1 MSGQNTNCCLCCTP
15 GVRDQLTPTSGSG
28 SGIDSPDPPT
38 CDSQSLTLD
47 VSPFDKIIE
56 SLQELNCRVSGEG
69 YEVLFKSSDVDLE
82 LLESDKSAI
91 FGDYFDKD
99 DDIEL
104 EVCTY
109 DILAADEYCCSEEL
123 LSVYVTIVSYTDRLL
138 PFAGSFADGSITNAD
153 DRAEAVSLSNPI
165 PFWGSYYTSIY
176 VSLITWFMIEA

>member
-1 MSGQNTNCCLCCTP
+1 MLKLLCCTP
-15 GVRDQLTPTSGSG
+15 GVRHQLTPNSGSG
-28 SGIDSPDPPT
+28 SGTDSPDPPT
-38 CDSQSLTLD
+38 CDSHSLTLD

-56 SLQELNCRVSGEG
+56 SLQELNCRVSEEG

-82 LLESDKSAI
+82 ILESDKSAI

-109 DILAADEYCCSEEL
+109 DILEADEYCCSEEL
-123 LSVYVTIVSYTDRLL
+123 LSVSVTIVSYTDRLL

-153 DRAEAVSLSNPI
+153 DRAEAVLLSNPI
-165 PFWGSYYTSIY
+165 PFWGSSYTSVY
-176 VSLITWFMIEA
+176 VSLIISYD